1 MQYLKALAG
10 ARFKQ
15 SSYASTT
22 AYVQYNRMLSS
33 LYVKLYKYELMKTC
47 VSCEYLY
54 NYDNIQDTNSTKQRN
69 TSFGSTE
76 ILEEQESSNH
86 VESTLSPCL
95 KRKEWKNDWKNWDF
109 KKNFNSSPKMNKK

>member
-1 MQYLKALAG
+1 
-10 ARFKQ
+10 
-15 SSYASTT
+15 
-22 AYVQYNRMLSS
+22 
-33 LYVKLYKYELMKTC
+33 MKTC

-54 NYDNIQDTNSTKQRN
+54 NYANIQDTNSTKQRN

-76 ILEEQESSNH
+76 MLEEQESSNH

>member
-1 MQYLKALAG
+1 MYNIIECFQAYKSSFIYLSVINSIL
-10 ARFKQ
+10 
-15 SSYASTT
+15 T
-22 AYVQYNRMLSS
+22 
-33 LYVKLYKYELMKTC
+33 ELMKTC
-47 VSCEYLY
+47 ISCEYLY